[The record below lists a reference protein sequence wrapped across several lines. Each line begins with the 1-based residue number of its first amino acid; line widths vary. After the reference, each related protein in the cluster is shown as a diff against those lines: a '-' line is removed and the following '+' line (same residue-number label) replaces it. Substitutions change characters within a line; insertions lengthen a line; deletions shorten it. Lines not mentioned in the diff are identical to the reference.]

1 MDKVV
6 KKAVVKDFGNH
17 AKDSGSAPVQIAL
30 LTKKIQHL
38 TEHLKAHKKD
48 KHSRRGL
55 LGMVGQRRKLLRYLK
70 QKDSTRYA
78 EVAASLGLR
87 K

>member
-1 MDKVV
+1 MDKTV

-30 LTKKIQHL
+30 LTKKIQQL
-38 TEHLKAHKKD
+38 TEHLKEHKKD

-55 LGMVGQRRKLLRYLK
+55 LGMVGRRRKLLRYLK
-70 QKDSTRYA
+70 QKDASRYT